1 MPKTRI
7 SEYST
12 TNSANTDIES
22 INIDEGC
29 APSGINNAIRELM
42 VHLKEFQT
50 GSSGDP
56 LTVAGTFVA
65 SGGATIAASAGTSAS
80 PSIHFSSDT
89 NTGIFSP
96 AADTVAISAGGTNK
110 AQFGTGSATIDGLTV
125 GRGAGAVATNTAVG
139 ASALAAN
146 EAGGNNNTAVGYQT
160 LDANTTGDFNTAL
173 GSQSL
178 GANTTGEQNSAV
190 GGQALAANTT
200 GSNNV
205 AFGYVALTANTTAN
219 DNSAFGVSALT
230 SNTTGTANHGI
241 GRSALRFNT
250 TGNYNTAVGMDAL
263 RENTTAS
270 NNTAVGYQAG
280 YSNTTSSSSAS
291 LGYQALYSNSTGNIN
306 VAVGYAAGYGVT
318 GEGNICIGYS
328 AGFGAGSTLA
338 SGTFNVLI
346 GVGASTSTATDV
358 NEIVIGTT
366 GNTAGATGKGSN
378 TAFINANGGATY
390 NGGNTTT
397 FTTTSDSRIKKNI
410 IDNNEGVE
418 IINQIRVRNF
428 EYRLPEE
435 VDSELKPTDAVIKSG
450 VQLGVI
456 AQELQQVCPD
466 CVTEQST
473 GVLSVST
480 DELFW
485 HMVNAIKQLNAKVEA
500 LEAQLKGQ

>member
-1 MPKTRI
+1 
-7 SEYST
+7 
-12 TNSANTDIES
+12 
-22 INIDEGC
+22 
-29 APSGINNAIRELM
+29 
-42 VHLKEFQT
+42 
-50 GSSGDP
+50 
-56 LTVAGTFVA
+56 
-65 SGGATIAASAGTSAS
+65 
-80 PSIHFSSDT
+80 
-89 NTGIFSP
+89 
-96 AADTVAISAGGTNK
+96 
-110 AQFGTGSATIDGLTV
+110 
-125 GRGAGAVATNTAVG
+125 
-139 ASALAAN
+139 
-146 EAGGNNNTAVGYQT
+146 
-160 LDANTTGDFNTAL
+160 
-173 GSQSL
+173 
-178 GANTTGEQNSAV
+178 
-190 GGQALAANTT
+190 
-200 GSNNV
+200 
-205 AFGYVALTANTTAN
+205 
-219 DNSAFGVSALT
+219 
-230 SNTTGTANHGI
+230 
-241 GRSALRFNT
+241 
-250 TGNYNTAVGMDAL
+250 
-263 RENTTAS
+263 
-270 NNTAVGYQAG
+270 VGYQAG
-280 YSNTTSSSSAS
+280 FSNTTSSSSAS

-328 AGFGAGSTLA
+328 AGYGAGSTLT

-358 NEIVIGTT
+358 NEIVIGAT